1 MSQLISRRHALQGG
15 GLLAASLLMAAC
27 GGGSGAGL
35 APSTQAVG
43 SIDINPQPRENL
55 RDGGDLR
62 LPLTGLPNNY
72 NFNEVDGTTDVVG
85 DLSGAILPTWFIG
98 TADGGLRLN
107 PDYATSIELT
117 STSPQIVTY
126 TINPKATW
134 SDGTPL
140 SWLDFAAYWKASNGS
155 NNAYQT
161 SGTTGYSDISSV
173 VRGVDDR
180 QAVVTFGKTFAE
192 WQGLFN
198 PFFPA
203 SLNSTPEAFN
213 TAWRT
218 TIPVT
223 SGPFTLDSIDQ
234 AAQTVTLKRDPKWW
248 GTAAKLD
255 RIIYKVVDISALSD
269 AIANNEIDCFELGS
283 SADLLRRA
291 QNTPGVQVRNAPS
304 RSYNTITVN
313 GAPGAILNDRA
324 LRRAVIQGVDRAA
337 ITRRLIGATVPNAEP
352 DGNHIYV
359 PGTKQYRDNADVM
372 PFDLA
377 AANRELDQLG
387 WVRNGGTRQ
396 KDGKPLNLRMILLN
410 APTNTDV
417 AKSVQNQLSQI
428 GVAVA
433 LQQLPGNE
441 IIPAQTTGN
450 FDLAVGGWGTTPT
463 PLSSTVGIFA
473 TVVGNNVQQNY
484 GRISNPQIDVL
495 FTQAIAELDDN
506 KRADLGNQIDRL
518 IWEEGHSIP
527 LYARPGAVAVRSTL
541 ANFGAHGF
549 ADIDFINAGYVK

>member
-1 MSQLISRRHALQGG
+1 MSQLISRRRALQGG
-15 GLLAASLLMAAC
+15 GLLAASLALAAC
-27 GGGSGAGL
+27 GGGKGAGL

-43 SIDINPQPRENL
+43 SIDINPQPRDNV

-72 NFNEVDGTTDVVG
+72 NYNQVDGTTTVVS

-98 TADGGLRLN
+98 TADGGVRVN
-107 PDYATSIELT
+107 PDYATSVELT
-117 STSPQIVTY
+117 STSPQVVTY

-134 SDGTPL
+134 SDGGPI

-155 NNAYQT
+155 NPAFQT

-180 QAVVTFGKTFAE
+180 QAVVTFGKAFAE

-203 SLNSTPEAFN
+203 SLNATPEAFN

-223 SGPFTLDSIDQ
+223 AGPFTLDSIDQ
-234 AAQTVTLKRDPKWW
+234 GAQTVTLRRDPKWW
-248 GTAAKLD
+248 GTPAKLD
-255 RIIYKVVDISALSD
+255 RVIYKVVDISALSD

-304 RSYNTITVN
+304 RIYNNITVN

-324 LRRAVIQGVDRAA
+324 LRRAALQGIDRAA
-337 ITRRLIGATVPNAEP
+337 VTRRLIGATVPDAQP

-359 PGTKQYRDNADVM
+359 PGVKQYRDNADVL
-372 PFDLA
+372 PFDAA
-377 AANRELDQLG
+377 AANRALDQLG
-387 WVRNGGTRQ
+387 WVRNGATRQ
-396 KDGKPLNLRMILLN
+396 KNGTPLTLRMVLLN

-417 AKSVQNQLSQI
+417 AKTVQNQLAQI
-428 GVAVA
+428 GVTVT
-433 LQQLPGNE
+433 LQQLPGNQ
-441 IIPAQTTGN
+441 IVPAQTTGN
-450 FDLAVGGWGTTPT
+450 FDLVVGGWGTTTT

-473 TVVGNNVQQNY
+473 TVVGNNIQQNY
-484 GRISNPQIDVL
+484 GRIANPQIDTL
-495 FTQAIAELDDN
+495 FTQAIAELDDE
-506 KRADLGNQIDRL
+506 KRAELGNQIDRL
-518 IWEEGHSIP
+518 IWDEGHSIP
-527 LYARPGAVAVRSTL
+527 LYARPGAVAVRATL

-549 ADIDFINAGYVK
+549 ADIDYINAGYVK

>member
-1 MSQLISRRHALQGG
+1 VISRRQLFQGSG
-15 GLLAASLLMAAC
+15 LAAAALYLAAC
-27 GGGSGAGL
+27 GGERGGGL
-35 APSTQAVG
+35 APSTQTVG
-43 SIDINPQPRENL
+43 STDINPKPRDQV

-72 NFNEVDGTTDVVG
+72 NYNEVDGTTTVVS
-85 DLSGAILPTWFIG
+85 DLVGAILPTWFIG
-98 TADGGLRLN
+98 TADGGMRVN
-107 PDYATSIELT
+107 PDYATSVELT
-117 STSPQIVTY
+117 STSPQVVTY

-134 SDGTPL
+134 SDGSPID
-140 SWLDFAAYWKASNGS
+140 WQDFAAYWKANNGS
-155 NNAYQT
+155 NPAFQT
-161 SGTTGYSDISSV
+161 SGTTGYVNISSV
-173 VRGVDDR
+173 ARGVDDR

-198 PFFPA
+198 PFSPA
-203 SLNSTPEAFN
+203 SLNATPEAFN

-218 TIPVT
+218 TVT
-223 SGPFTLDSIDQ
+223 VTAGPFALDSIDQ
-234 AAQTVTLKRDPKWW
+234 AAQTITLKRDPRWW
-248 GTAAKLD
+248 GTPAKLD
-255 RIIYKVVDISALSD
+255 RVIFKVVDTSALSD
-269 AIANNEIDCFELGS
+269 SIANNEIDFFELGS

-304 RSYNTITVN
+304 RIYNNITVN

-337 ITRRLIGATVPNAEP
+337 ITRRLIGATVPNAQP

-359 PGTKQYRDNADVM
+359 PGIKQYRDNSDVM

-377 AANRELDQLG
+377 EANRELDQLG
-387 WVRNGGTRQ
+387 WVRNGATRQ

-417 AKSVQNQLSQI
+417 AKSVQNQLAQI

-441 IIPAQTTGN
+441 IMPAQTTGN
-450 FDLAVGGWGTTPT
+450 FDLAVGGWGTTTT
-463 PLSSTVGIFA
+463 PLSSTVGVFA
-473 TVVGNNVQQNY
+473 SVVGNNVQQNY
-484 GRISNPQIDVL
+484 GRISNPQIDTL
-495 FTQAIAELDDN
+495 FTQAIAELDDG

-541 ANFGAHGF
+541 ANFGAPGF
-549 ADIDFINAGYVK
+549 ADIDYINAGYAK